1 MQGLVTKST
10 GSGYRVLL
18 DDGSSVLCHIKGNL
32 RIRGIRTTNP
42 VAVGDRVQITLTDA
56 VGPTAEGGPT
66 GEAGHVGWITDI
78 LPRRNYIIRRATN
91 LSKQAHIL
99 AANLDQV
106 ALIVT
111 IRHPET
117 STTFIDRFLA
127 TAEAY
132 RIPAVLIFNK
142 IDLLT
147 PDELDYLNSLRQLYE
162 SLNYPTYAICAKN
175 ITENGAPAKSGRG
188 NGFCGESGGTGRFN
202 ERGTLSP
209 CDPVAE
215 REAVLMSVFLG
226 KTTLLAGNS
235 GVGKSTLLNALF
247 GRELTRTADLSDAHD
262 TGMHTTTFS
271 EMYPLTATRSY
282 SEAVL
287 QQRGLTAEGGHP
299 ALGWVI
305 DVPGVKGFG
314 SVEMEPH
321 EVSHYFRDIFRI
333 GQSCRYSDCLHT
345 GEPGCAVREAL
356 TNQKP
361 NLQSSIF
368 NLKSHIALS
377 RYESYLS
384 MLGDSSEQK
393 YR

>member
-1 MQGLVTKST
+1 M
-10 GSGYRVLL
+10 
-18 DDGSSVLCHIKGNL
+18 LCHIKGNL

-215 REAVLMSVFLG
+215 REAVLQPKAVLMSVFLG

-356 TNQKP
+356 TAS
-361 NLQSSIF
+361 QSPITNHQSPIP
-368 NLKSHIALS
+368 LALS